1 MCRHAARRRST
12 AAPSGRRFP
21 RGFTLVELLVVIAII
36 GILIALL
43 LPAVQAARE
52 SARRAQCTN
61 NLKQI
66 GLALHEYATVHKE
79 HLPVGSPGNAKHGL
93 FSSMLPYL
101 EQQPLHD
108 QLDLEGTT
116 RDTFDEPHRYTQL
129 AVYVCPS
136 YPFPPIY
143 RNMANSHMNGAI
155 TTYQGNGGTI
165 RSSNQPVTPAGHG
178 DFALNGVFG
187 WQMFRALRDIRD
199 GTSNSLAV
207 GEFVQRD
214 FQGGQF
220 QVAPGNTRA
229 WIMGG
234 TRTPANGSY
243 ACKVMQHPPNVQID
257 RVADG
262 VDFNHLPMG
271 SFHPGGLNF
280 VMCDGSVQFISESID
295 FEQLRDL
302 ATVNGNEIAQL
313 PR

>member
-1 MCRHAARRRST
+1 MCPHSGRCRST
-12 AAPSGRRFP
+12 AARSGRRFS
-21 RGFTLVELLVVIAII
+21 RGFTLVELLVLIAII

-66 GLALHEYATVHKE
+66 GLALHEYAVPHKE
-79 HLPVGSPGNAKHGL
+79 HFPVGSPGNAKHGL
-93 FSSMLPYL
+93 FSTMLPHL
-101 EQQPLHD
+101 EQQPLYD

-116 RDTFDEPHRYTQL
+116 RDTFDEPHRYTHL
-129 AVYVCPS
+129 AVYFCPS

-143 RNMANSHMNGAI
+143 RNMANSHMDGAI

-165 RSSNQPVTPAGHG
+165 RSSSQPVTPAGHG

-187 WQMFRALRDIRD
+187 WQMFRALFEIHD
-199 GTSNSLAV
+199 GTSNTLAV

-214 FQGGQF
+214 FHGGQF
-220 QVAPGNTRA
+220 QIAPGNTRA

-243 ACKVMQHPPNVQID
+243 ACKVMQHPPNVQVD
-257 RVADG
+257 RTADG

-280 VMCDGSVQFISESID
+280 VMCDGSVQFLSESID
-295 FEQLRDL
+295 FERFRDL
-302 ATVNGNEIAQL
+302 ATVDGNEPTQL